1 MKSIIVTFLFLTF
14 AVAPSLATEI
24 DVKGEGTV
32 QHGGARGPA
41 RLPIVTAD
49 ISDGEIS
56 STIDRFEGQVQIYIC
71 DDTGAIVDE
80 LVFNSNGKS
89 NPIMQV
95 TDLKEGE
102 YSIYFVLNGFRFS
115 GTFSI
120 LTNLDYNAVA
130 LSA

>member
-1 MKSIIVTFLFLTF
+1 MKSIIATFLFLTF

-32 QHGGARGPA
+32 QHGGARCPA

-80 LVFNSNGKS
+80 LVFNSNGVLKS
-89 NPIMQV
+89 IVTTTIM
-95 TDLKEGE
+95 T
-102 YSIYFVLNGFRFS
+102 
-115 GTFSI
+115 I
-120 LTNLDYNAVA
+120 LMQKGKAQNTTTMCI
-130 LSA
+130 